1 MSNSIPGAPVIS
13 KMARNCQPSTRR
25 GNFRIINNL
34 NINVLAVGNG
44 TPVVLIHGF
53 MGMAYDW
60 RFNIQE
66 LGKHFS
72 VYALDLPGFGYSDK
86 PLNFDYTSNGYAEF
100 IISFLNAY
108 RIERAV
114 LVGNSMGG
122 QIALMAGLKYPDR
135 VTGLVLI
142 DSGGYP
148 KSVKFLP
155 FKLLE
160 IPVIGEIS
168 MALINRTIIRI
179 MLKRGIYF
187 DGSFATDEVITN
199 YCNVYGTVNARKT
212 PPKIMRKIMK
222 DEDYVASNLKNIKC
236 PTLIIWGAED
246 RVISP
251 SRAEMF
257 GRDIDNTSA
266 MIIPQAGHMP
276 QIEKSKVVNKA
287 VVDLLMTLSSR
298 V

>member
-1 MSNSIPGAPVIS
+1 
-13 KMARNCQPSTRR
+13 MARNCQPLMHR
-25 GNFRIINNL
+25 GNFRKINNL
-34 NINVLAVGNG
+34 NINVLAAGNG

-60 RFNIQE
+60 RFNIHE

-100 IISFLNAY
+100 IVSFLNAY
-108 RIERAV
+108 SVERAV

-122 QIALMAGLKYPDR
+122 QIALMVGLKYPDR

-148 KSVKFLP
+148 QSVEFLP
-155 FKLLE
+155 FKLLGV
-160 IPVIGEIS
+160 PVIGEIS
-168 MALINRTIIRI
+168 MALINRTIIQI
-179 MLKRGIYF
+179 MLKKGIYF

-199 YCNVYGTVNARKT
+199 YRNVYGTVNARKT

-222 DEDYVASNLKNIKC
+222 DEEYVASNLKNIKC
-236 PTLIIWGAED
+236 PTLIIWGAQD

-257 GRDIDNTSA
+257 GRDIDNASA

-276 QIEKSKVVNKA
+276 QTEKSKVVNKS
-287 VVDLLMTLSSR
+287 VIDFIMTLSS
-298 V
+298 

>member
-1 MSNSIPGAPVIS
+1 MSNSIPRAPVIS
-13 KMARNCQPSTRR
+13 EMARNCQPSTRR
-25 GNFRIINNL
+25 GNFRKINNL
-34 NINVLAVGNG
+34 NIHVLAVGNG

-60 RFNIQE
+60 RFNIRE

-86 PLNFDYTSNGYAEF
+86 PLNYDYTSNGYAEF
-100 IISFLNAY
+100 IASFLNAY

-148 KSVKFLP
+148 HSVEFLP

-160 IPVIGEIS
+160 VPVIGEIS
-168 MALINRTIIRI
+168 MALINRTIIKI
-179 MLKRGIYF
+179 MLKRDIYF
-187 DGSFATDEVITN
+187 DGSFATDEVINN
-199 YCNVYGTVNARKT
+199 YHNVYGTVNARKM
-212 PPKIMRKIMK
+212 PPTIMRKIMK
-222 DEDYVASNLKNIKC
+222 DEEYIASNLENIKC
-236 PTLIIWGAED
+236 PTLIIWGAAD

-257 GRDIDNTSA
+257 RIDISGASTL
-266 MIIPQAGHMP
+266 IIPQAGHMP
-276 QIEKSKVVNKA
+276 QIEKSEVVNKA
-287 VVDLLMTLSSR
+287 VIDFLTALTIR

>member
-1 MSNSIPGAPVIS
+1 
-13 KMARNCQPSTRR
+13 
-25 GNFRIINNL
+25 
-34 NINVLAVGNG
+34 
-44 TPVVLIHGF
+44 
-53 MGMAYDW
+53 
-60 RFNIQE
+60 
-66 LGKHFS
+66 
-72 VYALDLPGFGYSDK
+72 
-86 PLNFDYTSNGYAEF
+86 LNFDYTSNGYAEF
-100 IISFLNAY
+100 IASFLNEY
-108 RIERAV
+108 NIDRAV

-122 QIALMAGLKYPDR
+122 QIALMTCLKYPDR
-135 VTGLVLI
+135 VAGLVLI

-148 KSVKFLP
+148 QSMEFLP

-168 MALINRTIIRI
+168 MALINRTIIQT

-222 DEDYVASNLKNIKC
+222 DEAHIASHLDNIKC

-251 SRAEMF
+251 LRAEMF
-257 GRDIDNTSA
+257 HKDIRNASVL
-266 MIIPQAGHMP
+266 MMPQAGHMP
-276 QIEKSKVVNKA
+276 QIEKSEVVNKA
-287 VVDLLMTLSSR
+287 VIDFSMTLSSR